1 MHEGIRKY
9 RNTFDETLAIDCVF
23 RYPISKRKR
32 LQGKGIHAMTIDQ
45 STVDGAL
52 VAEPG
57 RGPEVLAGLQ
67 AMARLLDEV
76 PGAVH
81 QLGEDQEAELV
92 STLLRLL
99 GRSAQVVTLVAS
111 DAVTR
116 GVLVGS
122 DAATT
127 AQWLG
132 AQVRDVPVE
141 PDRKSTRLNSSH

>member
-1 MHEGIRKY
+1 MASDRS
-9 RNTFDETLAIDCVF
+9 V
-23 RYPISKRKR
+23 
-32 LQGKGIHAMTIDQ
+32 
-45 STVDGAL
+45 VDGVP

-67 AMARLLDEV
+67 AVEQLLDEV

-81 QLGEDQEAELV
+81 QLGSDQEAELAA
-92 STLLRLL
+92 TLLRLL

-132 AQVRDVPVE
+132 DQIRDVPVE
-141 PDRKSTRLNSSH
+141 PRNGPCHGVGWLMRAGTGRTP